1 MKRAYLQV
9 WCHSERDREIMRD
22 GCSIHVSQ
30 SVRDEYVH
38 SVYSKRSSDVPS
50 EYDYVCDSTH
60 EVYLDDGLSSVLLEK
75 GTIRIDEPSFS
86 NLLRMDEI
94 IIK

>member
-1 MKRAYLQV
+1 
-9 WCHSERDREIMRD
+9 
-22 GCSIHVSQ
+22 
-30 SVRDEYVH
+30 
-38 SVYSKRSSDVPS
+38 
-50 EYDYVCDSTH
+50 
-60 EVYLDDGLSSVLLEK
+60 LLEK